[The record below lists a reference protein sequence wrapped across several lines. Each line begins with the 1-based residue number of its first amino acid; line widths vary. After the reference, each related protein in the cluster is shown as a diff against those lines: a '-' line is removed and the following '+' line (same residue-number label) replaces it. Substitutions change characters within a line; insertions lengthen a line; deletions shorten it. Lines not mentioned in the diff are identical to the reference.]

1 MARSTQGHKILKN
14 KILPKKWPPPES
26 RLTVNVH
33 SAIEPQGAEM
43 KADASNGGKGPLTF
57 DDN

>member
-1 MARSTQGHKILKN
+1 MAASRA
-14 KILPKKWPPPES
+14 